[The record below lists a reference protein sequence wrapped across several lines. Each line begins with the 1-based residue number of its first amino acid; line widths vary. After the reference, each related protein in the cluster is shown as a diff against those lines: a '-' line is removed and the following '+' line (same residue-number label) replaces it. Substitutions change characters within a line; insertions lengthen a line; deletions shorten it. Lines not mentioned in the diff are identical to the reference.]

1 MSEIA
6 RLLANNQFL
15 NEINLKGNNI
25 SSLNDFREILSGLSQ
40 NLSVTK
46 LIYDIDPSLITIVK
60 VSRYKDYLKTKD
72 GDLDKN
78 GNKQIEYLDP

>member
-25 SSLNDFREILSGLSQ
+25 TTLNDFREILSGLSQ
-40 NLSVTK
+40 NLSVTR
-46 LIYDIDPSLITIVK
+46 LIYDIEPSLIAIVK
-60 VSRYKDYLKTKD
+60 ISRYKDNLKNKE
-72 GDLDKN
+72 GEDKIS
-78 GNKQIEYLDP
+78 NKPIEYLDP

>member
-25 SSLNDFREILSGLSQ
+25 TTLNDFRELLSGLS
-40 NLSVTK
+40 
-46 LIYDIDPSLITIVK
+46 
-60 VSRYKDYLKTKD
+60 
-72 GDLDKN
+72 
-78 GNKQIEYLDP
+78 